1 MIQYIIRRLIQAV
14 FVVLGVIT
22 VVFFVV
28 RLTGDPVRLLLSQTS
43 SEADIQN
50 VRHNLKLDRPLWE
63 QYITFV
69 SNALHGDFGKSIHY
83 QGFDSMS
90 LVLNRYPR
98 TIQLAVCA
106 LVLSVTLSIIFG
118 VIAAVKRYSVLDNAV
133 TFLALFGQSVPNF
146 WLGIMLILIF
156 AVRFGWLPSQGY
168 GGFSPRYF
176 LLPMITLASP
186 SLARLTRLVRSG
198 MLDVM
203 DQDYVRTAR
212 AKGLKEILVIFRHGL
227 KNAAIPL
234 VTVIGLDFG
243 NLLAG
248 AVITEQ
254 IFQWNGVGQLAVDSI
269 NARDFP
275 VIQATVF
282 LVAVSFVTI
291 NLLIDILYTWLD
303 PRVRLS

>member
-1 MIQYIIRRLIQAV
+1 
-14 FVVLGVIT
+14 
-22 VVFFVV
+22 
-28 RLTGDPVRLLLSQTS
+28 
-43 SEADIQN
+43 
-50 VRHNLKLDRPLWE
+50 
-63 QYITFV
+63 
-69 SNALHGDFGKSIHY
+69 
-83 QGFDSMS
+83 
-90 LVLNRYPR
+90 
-98 TIQLAVCA
+98 
-106 LVLSVTLSIIFG
+106 
-118 VIAAVKRYSVLDNAV
+118 
-133 TFLALFGQSVPNF
+133 
-146 WLGIMLILIF
+146 
-156 AVRFGWLPSQGY
+156 
-168 GGFSPRYF
+168 
-176 LLPMITLASP
+176 MITLASP

-212 AKGLKEILVIFRHGL
+212 AKGLKEILVISRHGL

-282 LVAVSFVTI
+282 IVAVSFVLI
-291 NLLIDILYTWLD
+291 NLFVDILYTWLD
-303 PRVRLS
+303 PRVRLA

>member
-1 MIQYIIRRLIQAV
+1 MVQYIIRRLIQSV
-14 FVVLGVIT
+14 FVVVGVIT
-22 VVFFVV
+22 VVFFVLQ
-28 RLTGDPVRLLLSQTS
+28 LTGDPIQLLLGPTS

-50 VRHNLKLDRPLWE
+50 MRHNLKLDRPVWE
-63 QYITFV
+63 QYVTFLG
-69 SNALHGDFGKSIHY
+69 NAAHGDFGNSIRF
-83 QGFDSMS
+83 QGFNAMS
-90 LVLNRYPR
+90 LVLQRYPR

-118 VIAAVKRYSVLDNAV
+118 VVAAVKRYSFLDNAV

-168 GGFSPRYF
+168 GLSPRYF
-176 LLPMITLASP
+176 LLPMITLAAP
-186 SLARLTRLVRSG
+186 GLARLTRLVRSG

-203 DQDYVRTAR
+203 SQDYVRTAR
-212 AKGLKEILVIFRHGL
+212 AKGVRELLVIFRHGL

-254 IFQWNGVGQLAVDSI
+254 IFQWTGIGQLAVESI
-269 NARDFP
+269 NAHDFP
-275 VIQATVF
+275 VVQATVF
-282 LVAVSFVTI
+282 LVAVTFVLI
-291 NLLIDILYTWLD
+291 NLLVDILYTWLD

>member
-14 FVVLGVIT
+14 FVVLGVVT
-22 VVFFVV
+22 VVFFVL
-28 RLTGDPVRLLLSQTS
+28 RLTGDPVVLLLGATA

-50 VRHNLKLDRPLWE
+50 VRHNLGLDRPLYV
-63 QYITFV
+63 QYVYFIRNV
-69 SNALHGDFGKSIHY
+69 LHADFGQSIRFR
-83 QGFDSMS
+83 GFNAMHI
-90 LVLNRYPR
+90 VLDRYPR
-98 TIQLAVCA
+98 TIELAICA
-106 LVLSVTLSIIFG
+106 LVFSVTFSVIFG
-118 VIAAVKRYSVLDNAV
+118 VIAAVKRYTIFDNIV

-168 GGFSPRYF
+168 GLSPRYF
-176 LLPMITLASP
+176 LLPMITLAVAG
-186 SLARLTRLVRSG
+186 LARLTRLVRSG
-198 MLDVM
+198 MLDVLS
-203 DQDYVRTAR
+203 QDYVRTAR
-212 AKGLKEILVIFRHGL
+212 AKGLRDQVVIFRHGL

-269 NARDFP
+269 GAHDYP
-275 VIQATVF
+275 VVQATVF
-282 LVAVSFVTI
+282 IIAVTFVMI
-291 NLLIDILYTWLD
+291 NLLVDILYTWLD

>member
-1 MIQYIIRRLIQAV
+1 MIQYIIRRLVQAC

-69 SNALHGDFGKSIHY
+69 SNALHGNFGTSIHY
-83 QGFDSMS
+83 QGFDSMH
-90 LVLNRYPR
+90 LVLSRYPR

-106 LVLSVTLSIIFG
+106 LILSVTLSIIFG

-133 TFLALFGQSVPNF
+133 TFVALFGQSVPNF

-168 GGFSPRYF
+168 SGFSPRYF
-176 LLPMITLASP
+176 LMPMITLAAP

-212 AKGLKEILVIFRHGL
+212 SKGLKEILVIFRHGL

-234 VTVIGLDFG
+234 VTIIGLDFG

-275 VIQATVF
+275 VIQAIVF

-303 PRVRLS
+303 PRVRLA

>member
-22 VVFFVV
+22 VVFFVL
-28 RLTGDPVRLLLSQTS
+28 RLTGDPIQLLLGATS

-50 VRHNLKLDRPLWE
+50 LRHNLKLDRPLWE
-63 QYITFV
+63 QYVTFV
-69 SNALHGDFGKSIHY
+69 GNAAHGDFGKSIRFR
-83 QGFDSMS
+83 GFDAMG
-90 LVLNRYPR
+90 LVLDRYPR

-106 LVLSVTLSIIFG
+106 LLLSVTLSIIFG
-118 VIAAVKRYSVLDNAV
+118 VIAAVKRYSVFDNAV
-133 TFLALFGQSVPNF
+133 TFFALFGQSVPNF

-156 AVRFGWLPSQGY
+156 AVRFGVLPSQGY
-168 GGFSPRYF
+168 GHSPRF
-176 LLPMITLASP
+176 FILPTITLASP
-186 SLARLTRLVRSG
+186 GLALLTRLVRSG

-212 AKGLKEILVIFRHGL
+212 AKGLRDRIVIFRHGL

-234 VTVIGLDFG
+234 VTVIGLNFG

-254 IFQWNGVGQLAVDSI
+254 IFQWTGVGQLAVDSI
-269 NARDFP
+269 GAHDYP
-275 VIQATVF
+275 VVQAAVF
-282 LVAVSFVTI
+282 LIAVTFVLI
-291 NLLIDILYTWLD
+291 NLLVDILYTWLD